1 MTGAG
6 RHAQHHPA
14 KEPSRPSRPSI
25 AFPEVSQKSAA
36 SPRFHR
42 AARVRR
48 RVCRGER
55 RMRAAIIIHARKSQL
70 RPRRRRRLK
79 SFASRQGTPDPGDR
93 PCHCPR
99 GLAESKALR
108 GFASAQDPE
117 WGVVTSYGCL
127 IQFQAMNRPPNRRAD
142 QAFSTHGTD
151 EARRRPRA
159 LKAAFAGFKNSR
171 GRHAVPSRSSPGAD
185 CDRMAVARGNIC
197 TGRRIQRQQRQ
208 RPQPQKQP
216 VPDLS
221 PCCDVQQGLNI
232 QGLHPAPGD
241 LDTPKGRA
249 NAQRGATRNTLVVGS
264 PRRPAPFPICLISSP
279 GSPSRCGALPKR
291 SSCAQKPSC
300 AAVNVDQP
308 PHDAPST
315 YLTIALAA
323 SQEAKGLA
331 LFLLALKPP

>member
-1 MTGAG
+1 
-6 RHAQHHPA
+6 
-14 KEPSRPSRPSI
+14 
-25 AFPEVSQKSAA
+25 
-36 SPRFHR
+36 
-42 AARVRR
+42 
-48 RVCRGER
+48 
-55 RMRAAIIIHARKSQL
+55 MRAAIIIHARKSQL

-79 SFASRQGTPDPGDR
+79 SFASRQGTPDPGDC
-93 PCHCPR
+93 PCLCPR

-108 GFASAQDPE
+108 GFASVQGPE

-142 QAFSTHGTD
+142 QASSIHGTG

-159 LKAAFAGFKNSR
+159 LKAGFAGFKNSR
-171 GRHAVPSRSSPGAD
+171 GRHAVPSRSSPGAY

-197 TGRRIQRQQRQ
+197 TGRKNPKATEAAPATTKTACPRHIPMLRCATRA
-208 RPQPQKQP
+208 
-216 VPDLS
+216 S
-221 PCCDVQQGLNI
+221 I
-232 QGLHPAPGD
+232 QGLHLAPGD
-241 LDTPKGRA
+241 LVPPRGPA

-264 PRRPAPFPICLISSP
+264 PRRPAPFPIYLISSP

-300 AAVNVDQP
+300 AAANVDQP

-323 SQEAKGLA
+323 SQKAKGLA